1 MASIHPVTM
10 IKQDNFYALGFGD
23 GADVALQAVTRAPQN
38 RQTADGR
45 QLPPISPH
53 SDLFSSLGLIGDLS
67 EEGMRFAQERLI
79 SIPIIFRMSKMIFC
93 LSGKN
98 DEEIQ
103 KNSSKMNLAW
113 KSIS

>member
-38 RQTADGR
+38 RLTADGR
-45 QLPPISPH
+45 QLPPLSPH

-79 SIPIIFRMSKMIFC
+79 SIPIIFRMSRRIFC
-93 LSGKN
+93 LSGKTMR
-98 DEEIQ
+98 
-103 KNSSKMNLAW
+103 KFRKFHL
-113 KSIS
+113 K